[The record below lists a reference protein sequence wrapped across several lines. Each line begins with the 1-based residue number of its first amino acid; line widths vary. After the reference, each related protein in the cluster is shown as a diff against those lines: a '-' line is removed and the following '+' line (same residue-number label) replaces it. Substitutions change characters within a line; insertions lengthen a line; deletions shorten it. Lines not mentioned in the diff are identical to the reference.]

1 MKKPTNTY
9 MQKIVKIINQLTVNH
24 PKINLGKHI
33 DTALDGEN
41 IWSLSNEKF
50 YSLLRNYQAKLDAVE
65 LSDDDWEMDKILKD
79 AMDLTA
85 DEHDEFY

>member
-1 MKKPTNTY
+1 MKKPINTY

-65 LSDDDWEMDKILKD
+65 LSNDDWEMDKILKD
-79 AMDLTA
+79 GMDLSLE
-85 DEHDEFY
+85 DHDELY

>member
-9 MQKIVKIINQLTVNH
+9 MQKIVEIINQLTVNH

-41 IWSLSNEKF
+41 IWSLSNKKF

>member
-1 MKKPTNTY
+1 

-33 DTALDGEN
+33 DTALDGED

-65 LSDDDWEMDKILKD
+65 LSNDDWEMDKILKD
-79 AMDLTA
+79 GMDLSLE
-85 DEHDEFY
+85 DHDELY

>member
-1 MKKPTNTY
+1 
-9 MQKIVKIINQLTVNH
+9 MQKIVEIINQLTVNH

>member
-1 MKKPTNTY
+1 MRKPTNTY
-9 MQKIVKIINQLTVNH
+9 MQEIVKIINQLTVNH
-24 PKINLGKHI
+24 PKISLGKHI

-79 AMDLTA
+79 GMDLSLE
-85 DEHDEFY
+85 DHDELY

>member
-1 MKKPTNTY
+1 
-9 MQKIVKIINQLTVNH
+9 MQKIVEIINQLTVNH

-41 IWSLSNEKF
+41 IWSLSNKKF

>member
-9 MQKIVKIINQLTVNH
+9 MQKIVEIINQLTVNH

>member
-1 MKKPTNTY
+1 

-65 LSDDDWEMDKILKD
+65 LSNDDWEMDKILKD
-79 AMDLTA
+79 GKDLSLE
-85 DEHDEFY
+85 DHDELY

>member
-9 MQKIVKIINQLTVNH
+9 MQKIVEIINQLTVNH

-50 YSLLRNYQAKLDAVE
+50 YSLWRDYQDKLDAVE

>member
-9 MQKIVKIINQLTVNH
+9 MQKIVKIINQLTANH
-24 PKINLGKHI
+24 PKISLGKHI

-50 YSLLRNYQAKLDAVE
+50 YSLLRNYQAKLDVVE